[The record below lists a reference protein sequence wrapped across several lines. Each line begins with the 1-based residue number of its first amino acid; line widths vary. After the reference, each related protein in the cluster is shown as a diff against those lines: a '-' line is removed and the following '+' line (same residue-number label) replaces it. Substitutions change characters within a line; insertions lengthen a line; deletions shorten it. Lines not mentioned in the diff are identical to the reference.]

1 MSNLKH
7 LTPSLEAIA
16 FQGDAYHKEL
26 TLVFSEYV
34 GKGMDTRDYAK
45 LSAAVEKTIKKY
57 TNASIDF
64 VIERGYDPCIQLRPL
79 DASSLFMK
87 YWGALA
93 VAPEDIKRIRTM
105 SKTFASVDL
114 AKSKVHGAF
123 EESLATIYMGPEY
136 ITEGKFTAGELS
148 AITLHEN
155 GHYFGMCEMMDRTC
169 GTNQIL
175 ASIDRCLKNNTD
187 VKKRKMILEYG
198 GEALDLEDRVIQQAK
213 ESADDTVATSI
224 FVIEAARNLKFNTD
238 QGKAYYEQNHPEY
251 TSDEFA
257 ARHGAGRD
265 LITGLDK
272 LFSTAIF
279 GLSVIEKRSTAA
291 YIGIEILK
299 VAMLVAGTW
308 GAAATGVGFLLAA
321 PLSLIM
327 ADSSDLGEPTYDGP
341 LGRLNRIRAQFIE
354 QSKNGSLNRNIAKQ
368 LLEDVRVIDKL
379 LAEYTQRRDVLS
391 FLSDTLSLTGNVRNR
406 NYQRELEKL
415 VLNDLFLKALDF
427 KS

>member
-1 MSNLKH
+1 MPNLKH

-26 TLVFSEYV
+26 TLVFEEYV

-87 YWGALA
+87 YWGATTVEPQDL
-93 VAPEDIKRIRTM
+93 KRIRSM
-105 SKTFASVDL
+105 NKTFASIDL
-114 AKSKVHGAF
+114 AKSKVYGAF
-123 EESLATIYMGPEY
+123 EQSLATIYMGPEY
-136 ITEGKFTAGELS
+136 ITEGRFTAGELS
-148 AITLHEN
+148 AIVLHEN
-155 GHYFGMCEMMDRTC
+155 GHYMGMCEMLDRTC

-187 VKKRKMILEYG
+187 VKKRDMILQYG
-198 GEALDLEDRVIQQAK
+198 AEALDLEDRVIQQLK
-213 ESADDTVATSI
+213 ETKDDTVATSI
-224 FVIEAARNLKFNTD
+224 MVIEASKNLKYRTD
-238 QGKAYYEQNHPEY
+238 QGKGYYEKNHPEY

-272 LFSTAIF
+272 LFSKAIF
-279 GLSVIEKRSTAA
+279 GLSVIEKRSTVV
-291 YIGIEILK
+291 YIAMEVLK
-299 VAMLVAGTW
+299 VALVVAGGW
-308 GAAATGVGFLLAA
+308 AAASTGIQFLIAA
-321 PLSLIM
+321 PVALMMS
-327 ADSSDLGEPTYDGP
+327 DTSDLGEPTYDGP
-341 LGRLNRIRAQFIE
+341 IGRLNRIRAQFVE
-354 QSKNGSLNRNIAKQ
+354 QAKNASLNREIAKQ
-368 LLEDVRVIDKL
+368 LLEDVKVVDKL
-379 LAEYTQRRDVLS
+379 LSEYTQRRDLIS
-391 FLSDTLSLTGNVRNR
+391 FLSDTLSFTGNVKNR

-415 VLNDLFLKALDF
+415 VLNDLFLKALDY
-427 KS
+427 KM